1 MSNSPRDY
9 RSTFL
14 IGAETVLRK
23 RKRPMRAV
31 DIWYDGLDSGIFSD
45 KIAGH
50 TPWQTLKSKLS
61 VHIRK
66 YGDGSV
72 FVRTRPG
79 YFYLRDLLDDQW
91 QVYEAQPFLPPYT
104 DERVVAFPSSL
115 LDKFNRFQGLTA
127 PSLELREGILCSADL
142 RPMDRRAAEQDDDHK
157 QVLVYILVRRQGQLL
172 AYRRGTFNLTDRMLV
187 GSDCVG
193 FGGHVNDRDAD
204 LFSDD
209 IAGVRTAVARELLEE
224 LEMPAADRDRLTL
237 GEGFSVVGYLNDD
250 SSEVGRRHF
259 AVVVEYWVAR
269 PEEWNHP
276 VKGEESIAKVRWLPT
291 DAPVSNA
298 EHFEYW
304 SQLVLRK
311 FFPKMLKNEASFRV
325 SQRAR
330 RRLRPPHIL
339 VVAGQVGSGKTEA
352 CNLLEGEFGYRQVR
366 SGLVMAELLG
376 LDPIPRTPREQFQLS
391 AGRFI
396 SEASGVDRLAMAIMS
411 AVEEDGLESPERVLV
426 DGIRHV
432 ATVDR
437 LRSLNGRRSVALLY
451 IDTPPDVAFEFYRTR
466 EAPGASIHDFLRVR
480 DAPGEEEVR
489 ELLSR
494 ADAVINNWFG
504 RKQYLD
510 AIRRLMSFLGVGA
523 T

>member
-1 MSNSPRDY
+1 MSKSPRDY

-14 IGAETVLRK
+14 IGAETVLRR
-23 RKRPMRAV
+23 RKRPMKAT
-31 DIWYDGLDSGIFSD
+31 DIWYDGLDAGIFSD

-61 VHIRK
+61 VHIRQ
-66 YGDGSV
+66 YGEGSV
-72 FVRTRPG
+72 FVRTSPG
-79 YFYLRDLLDDQW
+79 YFYLRDLLDDEW
-91 QVYEAQPFLPPYT
+91 QLYEAQPFLPPYT

-115 LDKFNRFQGLTA
+115 LDNFSRFQGLVA
-127 PSLELREGILCSADL
+127 PSPELRTGILCSNDI
-142 RPMDRRAAEQDDDHK
+142 RSMDRRAAEQDDDHK

-172 AYRRGTFNLTDRMLV
+172 AYRRGSFNLTDRMLV

-209 IAGVRTAVARELLEE
+209 FAGVRTAVARELLEE
-224 LEMPAADRDRLTL
+224 LRMPASDRDRLTV
-237 GEGFSVVGYLNDD
+237 GEGFSVIGYLNDD

-259 AVVVEYWVAR
+259 AVVVEYWVANAD
-269 PEEWNHP
+269 EWDHP
-276 VKGEESIAKVRWLPT
+276 VKGEESIAKVRWLRT
-291 DAPVSNA
+291 DVAVSNA

-311 FFPKMLKNEASFRV
+311 FFPSMLKNEASFRV
-325 SQRAR
+325 SQRGR

-352 CNLLEGEFGYRQVR
+352 CNLLVAEFGYRQVR
-366 SGLVMAELLG
+366 SGVIMAELLG
-376 LDPIPRTPREQFQLS
+376 LDPIPDTPREQFQLA
-391 AGRFI
+391 AGQFI
-396 SEASGVDRLAMAIMS
+396 GASSGIDRLAMAIMS
-411 AVEEDGLESPERVLV
+411 AIEDATLDSSRRVLV
-426 DGIRHV
+426 DGVRHV

-437 LRSLNGRRSVALLY
+437 LRRLSGRRSVALLY
-451 IDTPPDVAFEFYRTR
+451 IDTPPDVAFKFYRTR

-489 ELLSR
+489 ELLGH

-510 AIRRLMSFLGVGA
+510 AIRRLMSFLGISPE
-523 T
+523 